1 MHCADT
7 SVKTWVSMKDSL
19 RFVARY
25 RSGLDTYEETQ
36 NTSDGQQKVLLGMSL
51 WSFDVECDNFLNV
64 FDGMLRLSK
73 G

>member
-19 RFVARY
+19 RFAARY

-36 NTSDGQQKVLLGMSL
+36 NTFDGQKNAAWDVSVELRCRVAVTDSL
-51 WSFDVECDNFLNV
+51 AFLACCIC
-64 FDGMLRLSK
+64 
-73 G
+73 